1 MELNVVTILQILFG
15 FLLLLMGRRL
25 FWLFVGLIGFIV
37 AAQLAADFLGPEP
50 PWLVL
55 VVALAVGLLG
65 ALIAVVIP
73 ALAAAVAGFLAG
85 TYLVYVLLANL
96 QLQPGPTLGWILA
109 VVGGIIGAVLAVA
122 LLDWALII
130 LSSLAGA
137 TAIVQAIALQPTVE
151 TIVFVVLVVIGV
163 IVQAALVRRPPA
175 EQPVTRYDERP
186 RDF

>member
-25 FWLFVGLIGFIV
+25 FWLFVGLVGFIV
-37 AAQLAADFLGPEP
+37 AAQIAADLLGPEP

-55 VVALAVGLLG
+55 VVALGVGLLG

-73 ALAAAVAGFLAG
+73 TLAAAIGGFFAG
-85 TYLVYVLLANL
+85 TYLVWVLLANL
-96 QLQPGPTLGWILA
+96 QLQPGPLLGWILA
-109 VVGGIIGAVLAVA
+109 AVGGVIGAILVAA

-151 TIVFVVLVVIGV
+151 TIVFIVLVAIGI
-163 IVQAALVRRPPA
+163 IVQASLVRRPPA
-175 EQPVTRYDERP
+175 ARRVDRYDERP
-186 RDF
+186 RQM

>member
-1 MELNVVTILQILFG
+1 MQLNVVTILQILFG

-37 AAQLAADFLGPEP
+37 AAQIAADFLGPEP

-55 VVALAVGLLG
+55 VVALAVGFLG
-65 ALIAVVIP
+65 ALIALVIP
-73 ALAAAVAGFLAG
+73 SLAAAVAGFLAG
-85 TYLVYVLLANL
+85 TYLVYVLLATL
-96 QLQPGPTLGWILA
+96 QIQPDPVLGWILA
-109 VVGGIIGAVLAVA
+109 VVGGVIGAVLAVA
-122 LLDWALII
+122 VLDWALII

-163 IVQAALVRRPPA
+163 IVQAALVRRAPPA
-175 EQPVTRYDERP
+175 RRVDRYDERP